1 LELIF
6 NPIRHHLSHHPC
18 DRQKSYQ
25 SHFIGSIARSDL
37 WGIKWL
43 EAYPTG
49 VVRNHST
56 SDDVLGVFEFDV
68 AAFGTYKAGVFPGR
82 IDATAVGIDSRPI
95 LDFAHCF

>member
-43 EAYPTG
+43 EAYPTFSRVDCEAKPLHEPYG
-49 VVRNHST
+49 KIHYRGLDPKKRAPPTDGAQTEGKRVT
-56 SDDVLGVFEFDV
+56 SSS
-68 AAFGTYKAGVFPGR
+68 A
-82 IDATAVGIDSRPI
+82 S
-95 LDFAHCF
+95 

>member
-43 EAYPTG
+43 EAYPT
-49 VVRNHST
+49 
-56 SDDVLGVFEFDV
+56 F
-68 AAFGTYKAGVFPGR
+68 
-82 IDATAVGIDSRPI
+82 AVGCAAQTALLPTLPKNQNARTRP
-95 LDFAHCF
+95 